1 MCIRDRKITD
11 IQTYPVWGGSRNY
24 TFVIVDTDEG
34 IYGVGESGLTG
45 RELAVAGTIEQLKP
59 WLVGQ
64 DPQRIEH
71 LWQQMWR
78 GQFFA
83 AQGVVSAAIS
93 AIVGRSSRLRSM
105 DGFIGHLQVW
115 RPRGVAGCTSGIGRV
130 GHGFH
135 HACPS
140 GTSGRPVPVSVA
152 GPGRCL
158 RASSLVCAGP
168 AATGSGISTVGGSRS
183 TSTSRGTGDS
193 PAIRR
198 QPRARRARTHRPIA
212 APARMP
218 VALVHRRHVAAQA
231 RTGRVAHT
239 HRRRPVAAQRA
250 SQAVSSGCAMANA

>member
-1 MCIRDRKITD
+1 MKITD

-93 AIVGRSSRLRSM
+93 AI
-105 DGFIGHLQVW
+105 D
-115 RPRGVAGCTSGIGRV
+115 
-130 GHGFH
+130 
-135 HACPS
+135 
-140 GTSGRPVPVSVA
+140 
-152 GPGRCL
+152 
-158 RASSLVCAGP
+158 
-168 AATGSGISTVGGSRS
+168 
-183 TSTSRGTGDS
+183 
-193 PAIRR
+193 
-198 QPRARRARTHRPIA
+198 IA
-212 APARMP
+212 
-218 VALVHRRHVAAQA
+218 LWDIK
-231 RTGRVAHT
+231 
-239 HRRRPVAAQRA
+239 
-250 SQAVSSGCAMANA
+250 